1 MPGPSSLVGQII
13 SHYRIIEKL
22 GAGGMGE
29 VYRARDEHLNRDVAL
44 KILSPDSPGSADA
57 GKRILH
63 EARSASALNDP
74 HICTI
79 YEVREA
85 AGHHFIVMELVEGRP
100 LNSLISLG
108 GLRPEL
114 VARYGAQI
122 ASALAHVHDRG

>member
-1 MPGPSSLVGQII
+1 MPDSTLLIGQVI
-13 SHYRIIEKL
+13 SHYRIVEKL

-29 VYRARDEHLNRDVAL
+29 LYRARDEHLNRDVAF
-44 KILSPDSPGSADA
+44 KILPPDSPGSADA

-79 YEVREA
+79 HEVGEA

-100 LNSLISLG
+100 
-108 GLRPEL
+108 
-114 VARYGAQI
+114 
-122 ASALAHVHDRG
+122 